1 MKKVSVVILTKNCED
16 TIRDCLESIRRNNYK
31 NTEIII
37 IDGHSSDKTIEI
49 AKKYTNKIFFDEGKG
64 FFGKARNLGI
74 SKAEGDIILFISGDA
89 YIEKNYI
96 KNLLK
101 NMKTCDACCGKEI
114 YKPIT
119 KDRFSRIFKEIAI
132 PSKFSTVNFAIKK
145 EIAKKIKFNEKVK
158 ASEDQLYFIELKKR
172 GYKLK
177 NFENLVC
184 YHQTKA
190 NLTHLIKKRKKE
202 GFYDALIFKRYP
214 KEFLKKFIIS
224 FLFLPPLPSI
234 LRVLTSTNLS
244 ILDKLYGI
252 FGFLAI
258 HYSLIYGFW
267 KGLIKKYKLK

>member
-158 ASEDQLYFIELKKR
+158 ASEDQLYFIELKKNANGYLLHTDR
-172 GYKLK
+172 GVLQAWD
-177 NFENLVC
+177 V
-184 YHQTKA
+184 
-190 NLTHLIKKRKKE
+190 
-202 GFYDALIFKRYP
+202 
-214 KEFLKKFIIS
+214 
-224 FLFLPPLPSI
+224 I
-234 LRVLTSTNLS
+234 LATNGYTDNLS
-244 ILDKLYGI
+244 PELNRKTFPVGS
-252 FGFLAI
+252 
-258 HYSLIYGFW
+258 YSIVTEPLSDEMQHEISPNGRVFW
-267 KGLIKKYKLK
+267 DSK